1 MLNKETV
8 PRLPSKSLNSIFIV
22 GAFVTVLL
30 VPSPLFGVTSPAH
43 KHKRAKT
50 STSHFKEPVGSSLMQ
65 QSVPVFWQTTR
76 SRFLSSGPS
85 TQTESYRET
94 WKFEPRDDT
103 TAWLTSS
110 RGRALVY
117 GKGLLGGGPKSL
129 AALVIGEHDLAR
141 LVGIPLAPSDQED
154 LQVEA
159 NPYRL
164 VALAGLKGGDVLVLK
179 TSDDEHFSVQFE
191 MGQSSSY

>member
-1 MLNKETV
+1 M
-8 PRLPSKSLNSIFIV
+8 
-22 GAFVTVLL
+22 
-30 VPSPLFGVTSPAH
+30 
-43 KHKRAKT
+43 
-50 STSHFKEPVGSSLMQ
+50 GSSMMQ

-94 WKFEPRDDT
+94 WKFEPRDDS
-103 TAWLTSS
+103 TAWLISS

-117 GKGLLGGGPKSL
+117 GKGLLAGGGPKSL

-141 LVGIPLAPSDQED
+141 LVGIPLPPSDQED

-164 VALAGLKGGDVLVLK
+164 VPLAGLKGADVLVLK

-191 MGQSSSY
+191 MGQSVSY